1 MSKISNK
8 IYVEAIDDGST
19 LHAQL
24 LSDKPLSQ
32 GYTSSGC
39 VPNWGTAANQPVIYV
54 DLINGSDRVAANAG
68 GVWTYNGTPIDFA
81 NDSRFA
87 LVNNY
92 TPTGYASGTYVP
104 AIKITGNLA
113 SNNNVNTDTI
123 GYSGTYTLGGSD
135 IAFAVTTFVRITG
148 IMSNGVLGIIEFIDG
163 SNVISAKGQKKTM
176 RGRLYGAD
184 GQEIA
189 AANFTTQWYL
199 NDTLIGSGAN
209 VTESGTT
216 YNQAM
221 QVAEDDSLGANKEV
235 TDNAIIKCVFNYDTT
250 VDGQS
255 ANLTDTAFESIDDQT
270 DPEQMYI
277 QSVVNNGGSGN
288 DGGGM
293 TLHKGQ
299 SVTFR
304 IWMGT
309 MEDSTAD
316 PTWTDFYVRLHKSD
330 GSVVTDSITG
340 VSNVQS
346 SVVGNEM
353 YGYRKLDWMS
363 ANSWAVLT
371 LSYDLVKDTFDKY
384 LTGFLLAIKN

>member
-1 MSKISNK
+1 MSTISNK

-39 VPNWGTAANQPVIYV
+39 VPNWNTAANQPVIYV
-54 DLINGSDRVAANAG
+54 DLINGSDRVAANSG
-68 GVWTYNGTPIDFA
+68 GTWTYNGTPIDFA

-92 TPTGYASGTYVP
+92 TPTGYASGVYVP

-123 GYSGTYTLGGSD
+123 GYSGAYTLGGSD
-135 IAFAVTTFVRITG
+135 IAFSISTFVRITG
-148 IMSNGVLGIIEFIDG
+148 IMANGVLGLIEFIDG
-163 SNVISAKGQKKTM
+163 SNLISEKGQVKTM
-176 RGRLYGAD
+176 RARLYGAD
-184 GQEIA
+184 GQEIS
-189 AANFTTQWYL
+189 AANFTTQWYM
-199 NDTLIGSGAN
+199 NDTLLGSGGN
-209 VTESGTT
+209 VTVSGTT
-216 YNQAM
+216 YKQAM

-235 TDNAIIKCVFNYDTT
+235 TDNAIIKCVFTYNTT
-250 VDGQS
+250 VNGQS
-255 ANLTDTAFESIDDQT
+255 ASLTDTAFESIDDQT

-277 QSVVNNGGSGN
+277 QAVVSSGGAGQ

-304 IWMGT
+304 VWMGT

-330 GSVVTDSITG
+330 GSVVTSNITG
-340 VSNVQS
+340 INNVQS
-346 SVVGNEM
+346 TVVSNEM

-363 ANSWAVLT
+363 ANNWAVLT
-371 LSYDLVKDTFDKY
+371 LPYDLVKDTFDKY
-384 LTGFLLAIKN
+384 LTGYIKAIKS